1 MQATPPFEN
10 WALRWAVAARRVP
23 QGSLLAGFLVDL
35 VAGAGSVR
43 RADSVCFPL
52 DLAARALGAAP
63 AHLRSALRALSE
75 AGLLTWHA
83 DGVPEAP
90 DVTVTLLLPSMKAFA
105 VGKED
110 SEPAQAVSTTTANRM
125 LRSPSNSTRATT

>member
-1 MQATPPFEN
+1 M
-10 WALRWAVAARRVP
+10 P

-63 AHLRSALRALSE
+63 VCLRSALRALSE

-83 DGVPEAP
+83 EGVPEAA
-90 DVTVTLLLPSMKAFA
+90 DVTVTLLLPFTDASG

-110 SEPAQAVSTTTANRM
+110 SEPARAVSTRTANTM

>member
-10 WALRWAVAARRVP
+10 WALRWAVAARGVP

-52 DLAARALGAAP
+52 DLAARALGAA
-63 AHLRSALRALSE
+63 AGASQIGAASTLRS
-75 AGLLTWHA
+75 
-83 DGVPEAP
+83 
-90 DVTVTLLLPSMKAFA
+90 
-105 VGKED
+105 
-110 SEPAQAVSTTTANRM
+110 
-125 LRSPSNSTRATT
+125 RSPDLAR